1 MTTIDITSITGLTNP
16 YTIYVCDYFG
26 NNCALLAVINTSV
39 PPTTTFMLPPQ
50 FNTAPIVGIK
60 IITSDGCEK
69 FETFVC
75 T

>member
-1 MTTIDITSITGLTNP
+1 
-16 YTIYVCDYFG
+16 
-26 NNCALLAVINTSV
+26 
-39 PPTTTFMLPPQ
+39 MLPPQ

-69 FETFVC
+69 FETVVC